1 MRPQLLEA
9 TAHVYRNMSDSVDRK
24 LVVSEYF
31 LIYLS
36 AIKKILAVLKKS
48 GDTAVAKIFSPENSL
63 TRSKYL
69 KKDLIDQQ
77 IEIHVKLIFL

>member
-1 MRPQLLEA
+1 MLLLQGATAVITVEA

-36 AIKKILAVLKKS
+36 AIKKISPVLKKS
-48 GDTAVAKIFSPENSL
+48 GDTAVAKISSPENSL

-69 KKDLIDQQ
+69 KKDLIDQ
-77 IEIHVKLIFL
+77 

>member
-1 MRPQLLEA
+1 
-9 TAHVYRNMSDSVDRK
+9 MSDSVDRK

-48 GDTAVAKIFSPENSL
+48 GDTAVAKISSPENSL

-69 KKDLIDQQ
+69 KKDLID
-77 IEIHVKLIFL
+77 